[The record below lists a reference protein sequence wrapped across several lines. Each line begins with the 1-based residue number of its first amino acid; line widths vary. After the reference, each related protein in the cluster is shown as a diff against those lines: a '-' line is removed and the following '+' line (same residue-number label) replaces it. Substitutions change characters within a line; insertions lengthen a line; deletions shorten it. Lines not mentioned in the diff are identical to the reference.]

1 MLTRDEWAKIATM
14 PSNISGDYILVYQL
28 NKNNDFVEYSKK
40 LSERLGIPLVK
51 ISYGLYDVQKSA
63 NTLVA
68 PRVTDFIGLFL
79 NAKYVLTDSF
89 HATAYSFNFNKPF
102 ISVAPS
108 RFSTRIV
115 SILDLV
121 HEPNRL
127 LQSYFDLDLMQK
139 PIDFE
144 NVNAILNSRRH
155 DSLMFLKH
163 SLAYSEQTSETNEE

>member
-1 MLTRDEWAKIATM
+1 M
-14 PSNISGDYILVYQL
+14 
-28 NKNNDFVEYSKK
+28 
-40 LSERLGIPLVK
+40 
-51 ISYGLYDVQKSA
+51 
-63 NTLVA
+63 
-68 PRVTDFIGLFL
+68 
-79 NAKYVLTDSF
+79 TDSF
-89 HATAYSFNFNKPF
+89 HATAYSLNFNKPF

-127 LQSYFDLDLMQK
+127 LQSYSDLDLMQK